1 LQKIIHS
8 FRMHVRFTSTRILED
23 VVVLYSIRKGLG
35 KWKLMLWP
43 IVISIAAS
51 SLTMISRSKQ
61 TATVLSVNGDS
72 VSYKIFTSRLREF
85 QEQVNMRRNE
95 ARSRGIPVDF
105 YLQLSGLSD
114 PMQSTLD
121 VLVRERTIDAVLRPL
136 WLSLHDEV
144 VSKEILKSLPADFL
158 DASGNINMELY
169 RRIAQAQQL
178 TVVDIE
184 DRKEEEMQRSL
195 FDEFVKDA
203 AYLSSKQRHSSLA
216 TTLIKKSF
224 SVVKL
229 VFDAIKRSVSLD
241 DCSNA
246 EKESFYESNKENY
259 RVAESRSFAYWV
271 VSPSVAEKKVTVSE
285 DSLVQYYQKNKNTM
299 YRIPPRVK
307 VRHILISAEAEGAK
321 ALADD
326 LFAQISKDHSVFEKL
341 AQEHSADKDT
351 AHVGGVRDFFSRG
364 TYDKAFEQA
373 AFRLKNAQELAPV
386 TKVDAGFEIIQLVE
400 RIPATEKAFAEVK
413 QEIEETVRAKKAMDW
428 IRTHLEKIKKDAS
441 ANQDAIKEITSTAES
456 HKEIKAVQESKA
468 NSHSLEGLIVKNG
481 FTLHAI
487 DSYSYF
493 THNDA
498 HVLVQLKAKEGS
510 YIQPYKEVVADVERD
525 LLELKAKN
533 HSKELAQSLVAAVRA
548 GASLKTIAQD
558 KDLTCETS
566 DFVQA
571 TDENNGIFKGTRG
584 LLKKAFGLTGPDQ
597 VVLHFVGNDAYLV
610 TLHDVDQTS
619 AHDVET
625 ALEAFGACEDA
636 LNEESSVLSQAFIS
650 SLLRNARV
658 EFDQKLLSH
667 PQQEESVP
675 YDI

>member
-1 LQKIIHS
+1 
-8 FRMHVRFTSTRILED
+8 MHAYFTSTRILED

-72 VSYKIFTSRLREF
+72 VSYKTFTNRLREF
-85 QEQVNMRRNE
+85 QEQINMRRNE
-95 ARSRGIPVDF
+95 ARSRGIPVEL

-114 PMQSTLD
+114 PMQTTLD
-121 VLVRERTIDAVLRPL
+121 ALIRECAIQGVLRPL

-144 VSKEILKSLPADFL
+144 VSKEILKELPADFL

-169 RRIAQAQQL
+169 RRVAQAQQL

-184 DRKEEEMQRSL
+184 DRKEEEMQRGL
-195 FDEFVKDA
+195 FDMFIKDA
-203 AYLSSKQRHSSLA
+203 AYLSLKQRHVSVASTLA
-216 TTLIKKSF
+216 KKSF

-229 VFDAIKRSVSLD
+229 EFDALKRSVSAD

-259 RVAESRSFAYWV
+259 RVPESRSFAYWV
-271 VSPSVAEKKVTVSE
+271 VSPSVAEQKVTISE
-285 DSLVQYYQKNKNTM
+285 DALIQYYEKNKNTL

-307 VRHILISAEAEGAK
+307 VRHILISADTENART
-321 ALADD
+321 LADD
-326 LFAQISKDHSVFEKL
+326 LHAQISKDGALFEKL
-341 AQEHSADKDT
+341 AKEYSADKDT

-373 AFRLKNAQELAPV
+373 AFRLKNAQEVAPV
-386 TKVDAGFEIIQLVE
+386 TKVEGGFEIIQLVE
-400 RIPATEKAFAEVK
+400 RIPATEKSFAEVRA
-413 QEIEETVRAKKAMDW
+413 EIEETVRAKKAMDW

-441 ANQDAIKEITSTAES
+441 ANQDAVREITSTAES
-456 HKEIKAVQESKA
+456 HKEIKSVQESKA

-481 FTLHAI
+481 FTLHAL

-493 THNDA
+493 THNDS

-510 YIQPYKEVVADVERD
+510 YVRPYKEVVAEVERD
-525 LLELKAKN
+525 LIELKTHN
-533 HSKELAQSLVAAVRA
+533 HIKELAQSFVSAVRA
-548 GASLKTIAQD
+548 GGTLAGIASERDIS
-558 KDLTCETS
+558 CETS
-566 DFVQA
+566 DFVCLL
-571 TDENNGIFKGTRG
+571 DENVGIFKGTRG

-610 TLHDVDQTS
+610 TLHDLDQNS
-619 AHDVET
+619 VSDIED
-625 ALEAFGACEDA
+625 ALQAFGSCEDA
-636 LNEESSVLSQAFIS
+636 LSEESSMLSQAFVS

-667 PQQEESVP
+667 PQQEEAIP

>member
-1 LQKIIHS
+1 
-8 FRMHVRFTSTRILED
+8 
-23 VVVLYSIRKGLG
+23 
-35 KWKLMLWP
+35 
-43 IVISIAAS
+43 
-51 SLTMISRSKQ
+51 MISRSKQ

-72 VSYKIFTSRLREF
+72 VSYKVFTTRLREF

-114 PMQSTLD
+114 PMQSTFD
-121 VLVRERTIDAVLRPL
+121 VLVRERAIDGVVRPL
-136 WLSLHDEV
+136 WLSLHEEV
-144 VSKEILKSLPADFL
+144 VSKEILKGLPADFL

-169 RRIAQAQQL
+169 RRVAQAQQL

-184 DRKEEEMQRSL
+184 DRKEEEMQRAL
-195 FDEFVKDA
+195 FEEFVKDA
-203 AYLSSKQRHSSLA
+203 AYLSLKQQNNSVA
-216 TTLIKKSF
+216 GTLIKKSF

-229 VFDAIKRSVSLD
+229 AFDAIKRSISMD

-271 VSPSVAEKKVTVSE
+271 VSPSVAEQKITVSE
-285 DSLVQYYQKNKNTM
+285 DALVQYYEKNKNTM

-307 VRHILISAEAEGAK
+307 VRHILISSETDGAR

-326 LFAQISKDHSVFEKL
+326 LYAQINQDPSVFEKL

-400 RIPATEKAFAEVK
+400 RIPATEKSFVEVK
-413 QEIEETVRAKKAMDW
+413 QEIEETVRAKKALDW

-456 HKEIKAVQESKA
+456 HKEIKSVQESKA
-468 NSHSLEGLIVKNG
+468 NSHSVEGLIVKNG
-481 FTLHAI
+481 FTLHAL

-493 THNDA
+493 THNDS

-510 YIQPYKEVVADVERD
+510 YIQPYKEVIADVERD
-525 LLELKAKN
+525 LLELKTKN
-533 HSKELAQSLVAAVRA
+533 HIKELAQSFVSAVRA
-548 GASLKTIAQD
+548 GGTLKAVAHERD
-558 KDLTCETS
+558 FSCEES
-566 DFVQA
+566 DFVSVV
-571 TDENNGIFKGTRG
+571 DENVGIFKGTKG

-610 TLHDVDQTS
+610 TLHDIDQTS
-619 AHDVET
+619 LNDVET
-625 ALEAFGACEDA
+625 ALQVFGTCEDA
-636 LNEESSVLSQAFIS
+636 LSEESSVLAQAFIS

-667 PQQEESVP
+667 PQQEEAAP